1 MFFVLAALYLG
12 LYTWNAR
19 TEVLDR
25 LAAYTGLE
33 FVGWVIKPGV
43 RLHSMTEEFWDRYVY
58 LVDVHEENRELR
70 RELDRLKLE
79 MAARSEQAAF
89 ADRLEEL
96 LDFTPPPGWSSSG
109 LRVVAHNY
117 GPLGVL
123 ESIIVDKGRLQ
134 GLSPNMPVVSP
145 EGVLG
150 RTYKIGLNF
159 STVLLLSDP
168 NSRIPVVSS
177 RSRTPGIVAGQG
189 RNEPLAV
196 QYVHLNAPLQEG
208 EYLVTS
214 GTAGI
219 YPKGLPVARVSR
231 VERSEIRLFQ
241 LVEAEKLV
249 SVMDREEVMVLDNI
263 TKLRTDYL
271 DFDGNIRDFS
281 EEDMLLDEQGGY
293 DF

>member
-1 MFFVLAALYLG
+1 
-12 LYTWNAR
+12 
-19 TEVLDR
+19 
-25 LAAYTGLE
+25 
-33 FVGWVIKPGV
+33 VGWVIKPGV
-43 RLHSMTEEFWDRYVY
+43 RVHSMAQEFWESYVY
-58 LVDVHEENRELR
+58 LVDVHQENRELR
-70 RELDRLKLE
+70 RELDSLKLE
-79 MAARSEQAAF
+79 LAARSEKAAF
-89 ADRLEEL
+89 AERLEEL
-96 LDFTPPPGWSSSG
+96 LEFTSPPGWSSSG

-123 ESIIVDKGRLQ
+123 ESVIVDKGRLQ
-134 GLSPNMPVVSP
+134 GVSSNMPVVAP

-150 RTYKIGLNF
+150 RTYKTGLNF

-177 RSRTPGIVAGQG
+177 QSRTPGIVVGQG
-189 RNEPLAV
+189 QNNSLAV

-249 SVMDREEVMVLDNI
+249 SARDREEVMVLENI

-271 DFDGNIRDFS
+271 DFDGIIRDFS
-281 EEDMLLDEQGGY
+281 GEDRLMGEPGVSG
-293 DF
+293 F